1 MRGYGG
7 LKTPGVRA
15 GAAGKVST
23 AQLVAAIAQ
32 EKDATPNHQD
42 LHAGDELNE
51 DDEAIGEY
59 GGLVDFVAELPI
71 KK

>member
-1 MRGYGG
+1 MKGYGG

-23 AQLVAAIAQ
+23 AQLVVAIAR
-32 EKDATPNHQD
+32 EKDATPDHQD

-51 DDEAIGEY
+51 DM
-59 GGLVDFVAELPI
+59 
-71 KK
+71 K

>member
-1 MRGYGG
+1 MKGYGG

-23 AQLVAAIAQ
+23 ARLVVAIAR
-32 EKDATPNHQD
+32 EKDATPDHQD

-51 DDEAIGEY
+51 NDEAIGEY
-59 GGLVDFVAELPI
+59 GGLVDFVAELPVT
-71 KK
+71 K